1 MIVGVGLLGAAVAAR
16 SVDAVRIA
24 LIVSLFMGVW
34 LVVVNN
40 VFGGR
45 AVLLGTALFT
55 NLVIFFFFFFFFGLE
70 MIFFLCVFWGGG
82 GGFGGVG
89 GCGGGGVWWGV
100 MGVCSGWN
108 GG

>member
-45 AVLLGTALFT
+45 AVLLGTALCT
-55 NLVIFFFFFFFFGLE
+55 KLVIFFVFGWGRCV
-70 MIFFLCVFWGGG
+70 FLCVFWGGG
-82 GGFGGVG
+82 GGGVG
-89 GCGGGGVWWGV
+89 WGV
-100 MGVCSGWN
+100 VGVCSGWN

>member
-1 MIVGVGLLGAAVAAR
+1 M
-16 SVDAVRIA
+16 
-24 LIVSLFMGVW
+24 
-34 LVVVNN
+34 VNN
-40 VFGGR
+40 VWGWR
-45 AVLLGTALFT
+45 AVLLGLCS
-55 NLVIFFFFFFFFGLE
+55 LYKVSDFFCFWVGACV
-70 MIFFLCVFWGGG
+70 FLCVFWGGC

>member
-45 AVLLGTALFT
+45 AVLFGTALCT
-55 NLVIFFFFFFFFGLE
+55 KLVIFFVFGWGRCV
-70 MIFFLCVFWGGG
+70 FLCVFWGGC

>member
-45 AVLLGTALFT
+45 AVLLGTALCT
-55 NLVIFFFFFFFFGLE
+55 KLVIFFCFWVGAVCFFVC
-70 MIFFLCVFWGGG
+70 FLGWLWGIWGCWWVWWRRCLVG
-82 GGFGGVG
+82 CDGGV
-89 GCGGGGVWWGV
+89 
-100 MGVCSGWN
+100 
-108 GG
+108 

>member
-45 AVLLGTALFT
+45 AVLLGTALCT
-55 NLVIFFFFFFFFGLE
+55 KLVIFFVFGWGRCVFCVFFGVVVGDLGVLVGVVE
-70 MIFFLCVFWGGG
+70 EV
-82 GGFGGVG
+82 FGGV
-89 GCGGGGVWWGV
+89 
-100 MGVCSGWN
+100 
-108 GG
+108 